1 MHNKGIL
8 NKIDNLLKRLFPIYR
23 SLTGEGNRETLKI
36 LQEIIPLEI
45 KEFNSGDKVFDW
57 VIPDEYEIKS
67 AWIKNEKGNR
77 IIDFN
82 NSNLHVVSYSTP
94 VNKKMTFNELSKNLY
109 YLDDIPDAIPYRT
122 TYYSKDWG
130 FCVNKKQFEI
140 LSEQKGKL
148 HVFIDSEFN
157 PKGNMTYGEFLI
169 PGKSEKE
176 ILLSTYICHPS
187 MANDNLSG
195 FILTTLLAD
204 RLLENQ
210 SLRYS
215 YRIIFVPE
223 TIGAIA
229 YCAKNE
235 KIMKNIDIGFIL
247 STVGGPGKFGYKES
261 WDANHR
267 INKIINKVFIENNID
282 FVKYLFDPNGSDERQ
297 YSSPYF
303 RINTPVISKDKFYE
317 YKYYHTSLDNLDF
330 VKPQFII
337 QSLELYS
344 KVIDELEK
352 EIIYKNIKNRCEV
365 MLGRR
370 NLYPSTGGSFLPDAE
385 NEINKLDIILWIL
398 NHCDGKSTLNDLEKK
413 SNIKLEKLVEVSEE
427 LVENN
432 LLERII
438 S

>member
-1 MHNKGIL
+1 M
-8 NKIDNLLKRLFPIYR
+8 
-23 SLTGEGNRETLKI
+23 S
-36 LQEIIPLEI
+36 
-45 KEFNSGDKVFDW
+45 
-57 VIPDEYEIKS
+57 
-67 AWIKNEKGNR
+67 
-77 IIDFN
+77 
-82 NSNLHVVSYSTP
+82 
-94 VNKKMTFNELSKNLY
+94 
-109 YLDDIPDAIPYRT
+109 
-122 TYYSKDWG
+122 
-130 FCVNKKQFEI
+130 
-140 LSEQKGKL
+140 
-148 HVFIDSEFN
+148 
-157 PKGNMTYGEFLI
+157 YGELLI
-169 PGKSEKE
+169 SGKSKKE

-195 FILTTLLAD
+195 PILSSFLARELMRKD
-204 RLLENQ
+204 DLK
-210 SLRYS
+210 YS
-215 YRIIFVPE
+215 YRFIFVPE

-229 YCAKNE
+229 YCSNHE
-235 KIMKNIDIGFIL
+235 ESIKNIDIGFII

-261 WDANHR
+261 WDTNHR

-282 FVKYLFDPNGSDERQ
+282 FVKYSFDPNGSDERQ
-297 YSSPYF
+297 FSSPYF

-370 NLYPSTGGSFLPDAE
+370 NLYPSTGGSFLPDTE

-413 SNIKLEKLVEVSEE
+413 SNIKLEKLVQVSEE
-427 LVENN
+427 LVKHK
-432 LLERII
+432 LLERIV